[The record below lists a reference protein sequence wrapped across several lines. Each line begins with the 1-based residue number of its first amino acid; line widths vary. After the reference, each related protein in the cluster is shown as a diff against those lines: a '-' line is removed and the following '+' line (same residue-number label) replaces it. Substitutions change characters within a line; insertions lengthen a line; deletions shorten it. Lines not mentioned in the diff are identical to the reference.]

1 MGLQKGTLGSNP
13 LYKVV
18 DPINGTTKYRKNQ
31 RKEWEYGYDADED
44 IVIISKTGQ
53 IGEIYEIEGLKIA
66 LPLQPKEVYS
76 RSDSEDEQYWQPF
89 EYPAELKAI
98 ESMFE
103 WNSYPE
109 DFKEE
114 WTPYIDTEFD
124 RRENGFWFMNKGVP
138 TWMPEKHYMYCQWS
152 EIDIGLPDY
161 REANRVFWIYWQ
173 ACMADR
179 RCFGMDYVK
188 IRRSGFSNMAVA
200 DTIDEATKTYKSNYG
215 ILSMTNDDA
224 KELFTDKLV
233 SMFSKYPFFFKP
245 LQDGMDKPQKVLSFN
260 VPAEKLTKKKLTNKE
275 LADES
280 DRLVGLETKVT
291 FKPTKNNSF
300 DGWKL
305 KRLIH
310 DESKK
315 WTKPANILNNWKVTK
330 TCLRIGRKIIG
341 KCMMGS
347 TVNPLSEGGAEG
359 KELFY
364 ASKLK
369 YRGKN
374 GETPSG
380 LYALF
385 IPMEWNTEGF
395 IDRHGMPVIDTP
407 EEPII
412 GIDGELIEI
421 GAVEWWDNQIDTL
434 KNTPVMLN
442 EFYRQFPR
450 SEEHAFRDEAKTAL
464 FNINKIYEHI
474 DYNGDNPFR
483 DNKYTRGNFQ
493 WENGI
498 KDSRVRFM
506 PDKNGRFQIAWTPP
520 ANMQN
525 KIINKN
531 GLKYPANEHIGA
543 FGCDPYDISG
553 TVDGKGSKGSMHG
566 VTKFSMEN
574 VPPNAV
580 FLRYNARPQTSETFF
595 EDILMAL
602 VFYGM
607 PILAE
612 NNKPRLLYY
621 LKKRGYRGYSMN
633 PPHKTKEKMSQFE
646 REVGGIANSGED
658 IIQAH
663 AAAIETFVDMH
674 VGMKKDGSYGDFPF
688 NETLNDLVSFDLRHR
703 GIHDDSIS
711 LGLAIM
717 ACNRMKYK
725 PTTERKIRTI
735 DLGFQ
740 KYSQDGM
747 QSKIIK

>member
-173 ACMADR
+173 ACMADK